1 MTNLENNTTEKKYYY
16 SEIFHSIQGEGHYT
30 GVPTAWI
37 RFFLCN
43 LQCNGFG
50 QKDPTDPS
58 TYELPFENFD
68 VSSVKKVEDLPVWD
82 KGCDSSY
89 TWAKKFKGLMG
100 HETPTILANKIVDI
114 MKNETN
120 PDGLFLHPLTKQR
133 QHLCFTGGE
142 PLMATGQQAIV
153 GIYEALEKQNNL
165 PGSMTFETNGTQ
177 KIREPFADWIKKIDT
192 EVFFSCSPKLWSVAG
207 EKSEKAIKPEIV
219 AEYRK
224 LSSKGQLKF
233 VVGQNDAE
241 WDEMELVIKKFKD
254 AGVDWPI
261 WIMPTGAREEEQTAT
276 AGKVAEKAFKRGYN
290 VAARV
295 HVYLFG
301 NAIGT

>member
-1 MTNLENNTTEKKYYY
+1 MEERKYHY

-30 GVPTAWI
+30 GEPTAWL

-50 QKDPTDPS
+50 QKDPTNPE
-58 TYELPFENFD
+58 TYELPFEDFD
-68 VSSVKKVEDLPVWD
+68 ISTVKRVEDLPVWE

-100 HETPTILANKIVDI
+100 HETPTVLANKIVDI
-114 MKNETN
+114 LKNDSN
-120 PDGLFLHPLTKQR
+120 PDGKFLHPVAKQH

-142 PLMATGQQAIV
+142 PLMVTAQAATMAI
-153 GIYEALEKQNNL
+153 YKELQRQNNL
-165 PGSMTFETNGTQ
+165 PGSITYETNGTQ
-177 KIREPFADWIKKIDT
+177 TLKEPFKEWIKNCET
-192 EVFFSCSPKLWSVAG
+192 EIFFSVSPKLFTVSG
-207 EKSEKAIKPEIV
+207 EKTAKAIKPENV
-219 AEYRK
+219 AEYYKLRK
-224 LSSKGQLKF
+224 TGQLKF
-233 VVGQNDAE
+233 VVGDTDRE
-241 WDEMELVIKKFKD
+241 WEEMETTIDTFRN
-254 AGVDWPI
+254 AGVEWPV
-261 WIMPTGAREEEQTAT
+261 WVMPTGAREEEQTRG
-276 AGKVAEKAFKRGYN
+276 AGKVAEKAFKKGYN